1 MGAARVLSCAVVH
14 GTSSVQRTILFIEDD
29 EQFLDAVRLILPDS
43 LRITV
48 APTASAARAV
58 SLPPDVVFVDLGL
71 PDADGVSLIGEL
83 SARWPETPFVVLTV
97 NHSDARILA
106 AFRAGARGYL
116 FKEDVAQ
123 RLQRAVEEALEG
135 GAPMSA
141 NVARTV
147 LRIVSGLPGLTVAN
161 NQPEALT
168 DQELNVVR
176 ALADGCSYLQAAT
189 SLAVSVN
196 TLRSHVRNVYRKLCV
211 GTRTEA
217 VMTALQLGLLER
229 R

>member
-1 MGAARVLSCAVVH
+1 MHSVREVAATTVLFV
-14 GTSSVQRTILFIEDD
+14 EDD
-29 EQFLDAVRLILPDS
+29 ELFLSAIQLVLPS
-43 LRITV
+43 NLV
-48 APTASAARAV
+48 VQTAISAAQARAITI
-58 SLPPDVVFVDLGL
+58 PPDVVFVDLGL
-71 PDADGVSLIGEL
+71 PDGDGVALIGEL
-83 SARWPETPFVVLTV
+83 CTRWPTTPIVVLTITQ
-97 NHSDARILA
+97 SDARILA

-116 FKEDVAQ
+116 FKEDAA
-123 RLQRAVEEALEG
+123 RHLSRAIQEALEG
-135 GAPMSA
+135 GAPMST

-147 LRIVSGLPGLTVAN
+147 LRIVSGLPALTIAPD
-161 NQPEALT
+161 QPEMLT
-168 DQELNVVR
+168 QQELNVVR

-189 SLAVSVN
+189 ALGVSVN